1 MPLAQTLQE
10 LAGYPYISA
19 TAYQVT
25 KGFKGTE
32 PPDLSTDK
40 KVFIRTYL
48 NKYRVVG
55 CVDSGSNLSIMHE
68 SLFSKISPLTSYNRV
83 TSQS

>member
-1 MPLAQTLQE
+1 VPLAQTQRE

-19 TAYQVT
+19 TAFQVAQ
-25 KGFKGTE
+25 GFKGTE
-32 PPDLSTDK
+32 PQDLATDK

-55 CVDSGSNLSIMHE
+55 CVDSGSDLSIMHE
-68 SLFSKISPLTSYNRV
+68 SLFSKIFSCKRV